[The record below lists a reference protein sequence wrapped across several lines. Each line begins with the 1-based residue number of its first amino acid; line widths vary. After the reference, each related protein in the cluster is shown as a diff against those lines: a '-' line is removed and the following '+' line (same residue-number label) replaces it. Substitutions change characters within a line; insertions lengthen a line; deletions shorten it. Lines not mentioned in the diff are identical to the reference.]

1 MESRWR
7 LEKHGPA
14 QLRLNGQHRGIEAL
28 QVARLQNAATFVGS
42 LNQIVG
48 FGQRG
53 CQRFLYQQIESR
65 IEQHGGDSMVMHGGN
80 GDCGCVEM
88 KVGS

>member
-1 MESRWR
+1 VR

-53 CQRFLYQQIESR
+53 CQSFSTSR
-65 IEQHGGDSMVMHGGN
+65 SSPASSSTERQHVMHGGN